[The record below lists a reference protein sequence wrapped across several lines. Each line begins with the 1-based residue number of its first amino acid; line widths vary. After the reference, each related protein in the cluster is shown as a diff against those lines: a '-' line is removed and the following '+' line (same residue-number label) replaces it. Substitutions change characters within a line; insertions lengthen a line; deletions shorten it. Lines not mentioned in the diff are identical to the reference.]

1 MLYVSISLFDGGVY
15 GIVPCRPAGRAA
27 ARPPPPAR
35 WPPLFAQ
42 IFNND
47 P

>member
-27 ARPPPPAR
+27 APPR